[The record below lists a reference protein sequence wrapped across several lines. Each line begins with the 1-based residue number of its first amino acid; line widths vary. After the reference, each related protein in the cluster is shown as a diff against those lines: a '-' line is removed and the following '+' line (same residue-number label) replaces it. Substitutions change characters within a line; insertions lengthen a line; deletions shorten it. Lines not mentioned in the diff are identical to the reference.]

1 MLINPKMSKLTA
13 HALPRSLSYS
23 GQQSAYLPIEAFRGH
38 GSADLFQGTEIT
50 KTFRS
55 SGTTSESRASSH
67 FSTAGLAAYK
77 QQSVA
82 TFLAVLDQVIPNG
95 SKDSVGISLVP
106 DELEWPDS
114 SLAQMLAW
122 IAQVVPVIYI
132 TAAELPETIE
142 RLKTKP
148 LWLFGTAF
156 HWLNALDAGQCKPL
170 PRGSVVFE
178 TGGTKGKSREVSREQ
193 LFEEIAVGFS
203 VPTTAIV
210 SEYGMSELACQAYDF
225 VPFGLSA
232 DLKNRWFRFTPGVK
246 VGVLKA
252 PGTIEAAG
260 QGSLL
265 IDDPLRVDY
274 PWPIRTEDLA
284 TVGEQGFQL
293 LGRAPIAPLKGCSL
307 LAETAN
313 NLVLHTKGLATPGAD
328 VESARKYVR
337 SEINETRSRI
347 ERLSVVLDNFV
358 TTEETLALLS
368 DELGSSSAAAAA
380 LEDLRLGLPSNQASW
395 LQAAETAT
403 GTAPLARDW
412 LFILPENHSLVGLYP
427 LAMAYVL
434 GLGVTV
440 RIPRRF
446 ATGKNILLSFIASLK
461 SLPGIEIATVAA
473 DWRLDGS
480 TPQRGYGAV
489 LCFGG
494 NETIQSIQDN
504 TNLPVQGFGHRIGVT
519 ILPFESIDT
528 LADLVARDV
537 LSLGQTG
544 CMATRLVVTY
554 QPPMSRKD
562 ATPGEAIERPARALQ
577 IAGSRFWGCELP
589 WRQRVCLDAEAFRL
603 RRTGAD
609 IWCPQSAYEP
619 LMAWKE
625 LSSLDELDDLVL
637 EQAIARSPFTMS
649 VLSVQD
655 SGPFRALERIVSL
668 LGKSQSLGTITLPS
682 DDLTQVEPAMA
693 NYWPK
698 PPILRLLGL
707 ANSPYEDD
715 RAEGFASRASIQRS

>member
-1 MLINPKMSKLTA
+1 MLINPKISKLTVR
-13 HALPRSLSYS
+13 ALPRTLNSS
-23 GQQSAYLPIEAFRGH
+23 GQQSAYLPIEAFRGQ
-38 GSADLFQGTEIT
+38 GSSDIFQGTEIT

-55 SGTTSESRASSH
+55 SGTTSGNRASSH
-67 FSTAGLAAYK
+67 FSTAGLAAYR
-77 QQSVA
+77 QQSIA

-122 IAQVVPVIYI
+122 IAQVVPVIY
-132 TAAELPETIE
+132 TSSAKLAETID

-156 HWLNALDAGQCKPL
+156 HWLNTLDAGQVKPL
-170 PRGSVVFE
+170 PSGSVVFE

-193 LFEEIAVGFS
+193 LFEEVAVGFS
-203 VPTTAIV
+203 IPTTAIV

-232 DLKNRWFRFTPGVK
+232 DLKDRWFKFPPGVK
-246 VGVLKA
+246 IGVLTG
-252 PGTIEAAG
+252 PRIIEAAG

-274 PWPIRTEDLA
+274 PWAIRTEDLA

-293 LGRAPIAPLKGCSL
+293 LGRAPIAPLKGCSM

-313 NLVLHTKGLATPGAD
+313 SLILKAKELPASGVK
-328 VESARKYVR
+328 VEYARQYVR
-337 SEINETRSRI
+337 SEINETRARI
-347 ERLSVVLDNFV
+347 KLLSVAIDNFI
-358 TTEETLALLS
+358 TSEETLALLS
-368 DELGSSSAAAAA
+368 DELGSPSAAAAA
-380 LEDLRLGLPSNQASW
+380 LTDLHLGLPSNEASW
-395 LQAAETAT
+395 LQAAEAAT
-403 GTAPLARDW
+403 GAAPLARDW

-461 SLPGIEIATVAA
+461 TLPGIEIKTVAA
-473 DWRLDGS
+473 DWRLEGS

-494 NETIQSIQDN
+494 NETVQSIQDN

-519 ILPFESIDT
+519 ILPFESIAT
-528 LADLVARDV
+528 QADLVARDV

-554 QPPMSRKD
+554 HHPTSGKGVTLGD
-562 ATPGEAIERPARALQ
+562 TIEYPARTLQ
-577 IAGSRFWGCELP
+577 TTGSRFWGRELP

-603 RRTGAD
+603 RLTGAD
-609 IWCPQSAYEP
+609 IWFPQSACEP
-619 LMAWKE
+619 LVAWKE
-625 LSSLDELDDLVL
+625 LSSVGELDGPVL

-655 SGPFRALERIVSL
+655 SGPFQALERIVSL
-668 LGKSQSLGTITLPS
+668 LGKSHSLGTITLQPG
-682 DDLTQVEPAMA
+682 DLAQVESAMS
-693 NYWPK
+693 NHWPN

-707 ANSPYEDD
+707 ANSPRWDGLH
-715 RAEGFASRASIQRS
+715 EGQPLFTQ

>member
-1 MLINPKMSKLTA
+1 MHINPKMSKLTV
-13 HALPRSLSYS
+13 HALPRSLSCS
-23 GQQSAYLPIEAFRGH
+23 GQQSAYLPIEAFRGQ
-38 GSADLFQGTEIT
+38 GSSDLFQGTEIT

-95 SKDSVGISLVP
+95 SKDSAGISLVP

-132 TAAELPETIE
+132 TAAELAETID

-148 LWLFGTAF
+148 IWLFGTAF
-156 HWLNALDAGQCKPL
+156 HWLNALDAGLCKPL

-193 LFEEIAVGFS
+193 LFEEIGDGFS
-203 VPTTAIV
+203 VPTSAIV

-232 DLKNRWFRFTPGVK
+232 DLKDRWFRFPPGVK

-307 LAETAN
+307 LAETAKS
-313 NLVLHTKGLATPGAD
+313 LVLPSKELSARGAN
-328 VESARKYVR
+328 VESVRAYVR
-337 SEINETRSRI
+337 GDINEMRFRI
-347 ERLSVVLDNFV
+347 EQLSVTLDSFI
-358 TTEETLALLS
+358 TSKDTLTLLS

-380 LEDLRLGLPSNQASW
+380 LMDLRLGLPSNETSW
-395 LQAAETAT
+395 LHAAAAAS
-403 GTAPLARDW
+403 GTAPLASDW

-446 ATGKNILLSFIASLK
+446 ATGKNMLLSFLASL
-461 SLPGIEIATVAA
+461 STLPGNAMTTVGANL
-473 DWRLDGS
+473 RFDGS
-480 TPQRGYGAV
+480 TRQRGYGAV

-494 NETIQSIQDN
+494 NETVQSIQDN

-519 ILPFESIDT
+519 ILPFQSMDKV
-528 LADLVARDV
+528 ADLVARDA

-544 CMATRLVVTY
+544 CMATRLVVIY
-554 QPPMSRKD
+554 HQPKSGEVVTLGK
-562 ATPGEAIERPARALQ
+562 EAIARPARALQ
-577 IAGSRFWGCELP
+577 TAGAKFWAGELP

-603 RRTGAD
+603 QRAGAD
-609 IWCPQSAYEP
+609 VWIPQSACEP
-619 LMAWKE
+619 LLAWKE
-625 LSSLDELDDLVL
+625 LSSLDELDGLAI

-649 VLSVQD
+649 VLSLPESD
-655 SGPFRALERIVSL
+655 PCRAMERIVNL
-668 LGKSQSLGTITLPS
+668 LRQSQSLGTITLQS
-682 DDLTQVEPAMA
+682 DDLALVESTVS

-698 PPILRLLGL
+698 PPTLRLLGL
-707 ANSPYEDD
+707 ANSPLWDGLH
-715 RAEGFASRASIQRS
+715 EGQPLFTH

>member
-1 MLINPKMSKLTA
+1 MLINPKMSKLTV
-13 HALPRSLSYS
+13 HALPRSLSCS
-23 GQQSAYLPIEAFRGH
+23 GQQSAYLPIEAFRGQE
-38 GSADLFQGTEIT
+38 SSDLFQGTEIT

-95 SKDSVGISLVP
+95 SKDSAGISLVP

-132 TAAELPETIE
+132 TAAELAETID

-148 LWLFGTAF
+148 IWLFGTAF

-193 LFEEIAVGFS
+193 LFEEIAAGFS
-203 VPTTAIV
+203 APTSAIV

-232 DLKNRWFRFTPGVK
+232 DLKDRWFKFPPGVK
-246 VGVLKA
+246 VGALKG
-252 PGTIEAAG
+252 PRIVEVEG

-265 IDDPLRVDY
+265 IDDPLRLDY

-313 NLVLHTKGLATPGAD
+313 SLVLPPKELSTLRAD
-328 VESARKYVR
+328 VEPADNSAH
-337 SEINETRSRI
+337 SDTNEIFSRI
-347 ERLSVVLDNFV
+347 RALSVTLDNFIGS
-358 TTEETLALLS
+358 EETLALLS
-368 DELGSSSAAAAA
+368 TELGSSSAAAAA
-380 LEDLRLGLPSNQASW
+380 LMDLRLGLPSNEASW
-395 LQAAETAT
+395 LLAAAAAG
-403 GTAPLARDW
+403 GTAPLASDW

-446 ATGKNILLSFIASLK
+446 ATGKNMLLSFLASL
-461 SLPGIEIATVAA
+461 STLPGIAMTTVGANL
-473 DWRLDGS
+473 RLEGS

-494 NETIQSIQDN
+494 NETVQSIQDN

-519 ILPFESIDT
+519 ILPFHSMDKV
-528 LADLVARDV
+528 ADLVARDA

-554 QPPMSRKD
+554 HTEQVK
-562 ATPGEAIERPARALQ
+562 GVGLGKEAIARPARALQ
-577 IAGSRFWGCELP
+577 TAGAKFWAGELP

-603 RRTGAD
+603 QRAGAD
-609 IWCPQSAYEP
+609 VWIPQSACEP
-619 LMAWKE
+619 LLAWKE
-625 LSSLDELDDLVL
+625 LSSLDELDGLAI

-649 VLSVQD
+649 VLSLPESD
-655 SGPFRALERIVSL
+655 PCRAMERIVNL
-668 LGKSQSLGTITLPS
+668 LRQSQSLGTITLQS
-682 DDLTQVEPAMA
+682 DDLALVESTVS

-698 PPILRLLGL
+698 PPTLRLLGL
-707 ANSPYEDD
+707 ANSPLWDGLH
-715 RAEGFASRASIQRS
+715 EGQPLFTH